1 MIAPVKTKKPKAAP
15 KGRLTLFDGGLA
27 V

>member
-15 KGRLTLFDGGLA
+15 KGQLTLFDGGLA